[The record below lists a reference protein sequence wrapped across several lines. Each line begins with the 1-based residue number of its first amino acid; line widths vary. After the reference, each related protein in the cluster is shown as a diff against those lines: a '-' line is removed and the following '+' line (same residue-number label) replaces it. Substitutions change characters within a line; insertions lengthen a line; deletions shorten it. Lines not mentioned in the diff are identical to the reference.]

1 MAFPKDTLWKSI
13 IETLIDD
20 FIRYFFPDYVD
31 QIDFER
37 GFEFLDTELEKL
49 IPDNPGKKRHADKL
63 IKVWLL
69 SGVEV
74 WFLAHIEIQGYRDA
88 LFAQRMYECIYRI
101 RDKFH
106 CQITGLAIYTDRNRN
121 FHFQE
126 FRETFWGSEVSY
138 KFNTYVLLDHS
149 ARELANDP
157 NPFAAVMEAAWQFL
171 NKPKDEQKLAQ
182 LKLDM
187 IRRLLK
193 RNLPKDQIKVI
204 IGFIAL
210 YVDFENSEI
219 NTKFEQDLM
228 VITKATQ
235 PMGFEQAIQEEF
247 KKIGIEQGLEIGIE
261 QGIEQGIE
269 KGIEQGIEKGIE
281 QGIEKGIEQGI
292 EKGIEQ
298 GEAKRDEALL
308 NHAVPE
314 MLQLGLDAEKIATI
328 LTLPLE
334 SVKAAIER
342 AAQNSNNTPSD
353 N

>member
-1 MAFPKDTLWKSI
+1 MKVSKDTLWKSI
-13 IETLIDD
+13 IESLIDD
-20 FIRYFFPDYVD
+20 FLWYFFPAYAD

-37 GFEFLDTELEKL
+37 GFEFLDTELQKL

-63 IKVWLL
+63 IKVWFKN
-69 SGVEV
+69 GQEA
-74 WFLAHIEIQGYRDA
+74 WFLIHVEIQGYQDH
-88 LFAQRMYECIYRI
+88 LIGLRMFECIYRI

-106 CQITGLAIYTDRNRN
+106 RPVTGLAIYTDWDRTY
-121 FHFQE
+121 HVKE
-126 FRETFWGSEVSY
+126 FKDVFLGSEVSY
-138 KFNTYVLLDHS
+138 KFNTYVLRDHS
-149 ARELANDP
+149 PAELANDP

-171 NKPKDEQKLAQ
+171 KKPKNGQKLAQ

-193 RNLPKDQIKVI
+193 RNLPKDHIKVI

-210 YVDFENSEI
+210 YVDFDNSEI
-219 NTKFEQDLM
+219 KTKFEQDLM

-247 KKIGIEQGLEIGIE
+247 KK
-261 QGIEQGIE
+261 QGIEI
-269 KGIEQGIEKGIE
+269 
-281 QGIEKGIEQGI
+281 
-292 EKGIEQ
+292 
-298 GEAKRDEALL
+298 GEAKRDEELL

-314 MLQLGLDAEKIATI
+314 MLQLGLDAEKIAMI

-334 SVKAAIER
+334 DVQAAINELR
-342 AAQNSNNTPSD
+342 IQMEQTDSTLNSAATQVLPPNEEAKD